1 MGMKIF
7 ERARAIILNPK
18 ATWPLIRDEAV
29 DIKQLFINYAAPLA
43 LIPAVSSFIGI
54 TIIGFRVPAG
64 YMYRLPFLE
73 AMVGVVLGYVI
84 NLAGVFVGGW
94 VVKLLAPFFNSKADL
109 NAAMKVVAYSLTPVW
124 LVGIFSLVPG
134 LGVLSIL
141 GLYGIYLLAVGLP
154 VVMETPSNKVILY
167 TISIIIAGFV
177 ISFVFSLALALLYY
191 GPVFMRTMPV

>member
-1 MGMKIF
+1 VKIF
-7 ERARAIILNPK
+7 ERARAIILKPK

-29 DIKQLFINYAAPLA
+29 DIKQLLINYAAPLA

-54 TIIGFRVPAG
+54 TLIGFRVPEG
-64 YMYRLPFLE
+64 YMYRLPLVE
-73 AMVGVVLGYVI
+73 ALVGAVLGYVL

-94 VVKLLAPFFNSKADL
+94 AIKLLAPLFNSKADL
-109 NAAMKVVAYSLTPVW
+109 NAAMKIVVYSLTPVW
-124 LVGIFSLVPG
+124 LVGIFSLIPG

-154 VVMETPSNKVILY
+154 VVMGTPPKKVVLY

-177 ISFVFSLALALLYY
+177 ISFVFSLALAILYY